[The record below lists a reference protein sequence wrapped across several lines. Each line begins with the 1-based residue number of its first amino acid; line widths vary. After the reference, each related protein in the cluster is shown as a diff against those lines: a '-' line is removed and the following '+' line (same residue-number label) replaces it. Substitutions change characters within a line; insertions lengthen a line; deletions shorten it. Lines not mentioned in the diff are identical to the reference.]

1 MGKWSRDENQGRQAP
16 NSSFRSDC
24 PPLPLQIPYN
34 RLPKKPGVQPL
45 LTCLPALHLRV
56 YRCLNKLPCYFL
68 NLSALSLNSFIMKK
82 NLKTLWEYQ
91 QGFSH
96 GTVCPDLGS
105 IPVSSHK
112 NNLSL
117 TEQHHIDFLTKKFQ
131 YCKQP
136 DPTFGN
142 NRIYFYP

>member
-1 MGKWSRDENQGRQAP
+1 MVMKTGLCEQDFDITKM
-16 NSSFRSDC
+16 
-24 PPLPLQIPYN
+24 
-34 RLPKKPGVQPL
+34 
-45 LTCLPALHLRV
+45 
-56 YRCLNKLPCYFL
+56 NK
-68 NLSALSLNSFIMKK
+68 A
-82 NLKTLWEYQ
+82 Q